1 MRVRRAWWR
10 NVSVER
16 RPSRASDEGRIC
28 AARRLPFAL
37 SRSANPRVKRLPPEL
52 DTARFYENH
61 IRRYGYDYRGL
72 GFGRRSSQEKR
83 FASALSLG
91 ELHGKRLLD
100 VGCGSGDLLS
110 WLNARGIEP
119 HYTGIDNCK
128 PTIERCRKRFRN
140 TGAKFQLAD
149 ALTFVTDHPYDY
161 IVASGIF
168 GYDAKDTK
176 KRVQPILERL
186 FDLTRIAMAVNFL
199 SRCAVTRSPGR
210 LYLHPAD
217 VLQFGL
223 KLTPAVRLDHTYM
236 PNDFTLCLFRR
247 PPWETD

>member
-1 MRVRRAWWR
+1 M
-10 NVSVER
+10 
-16 RPSRASDEGRIC
+16 
-28 AARRLPFAL
+28 
-37 SRSANPRVKRLPPEL
+37 PPPDL

-61 IRRYGYDYRGL
+61 IRRYGYDYRAL

-83 FASALSLG
+83 FQTALALG
-91 ELHGKRLLD
+91 DFHHKRLLD
-100 VGCGSGDLLS
+100 VGCGFGDFLA

-119 HYTGIDNCK
+119 RYTGIDICR
-128 PTIERCRKRFRN
+128 PMIEHCRKRYGRN
-140 TGAKFQLAD
+140 KGGTSPQFQIAD

-168 GYDAKDTK
+168 GHNAKDTM
-176 KRVQPILERL
+176 KRVQPTLERL
-186 FDLTRIAMAVNFL
+186 FDLARIGLGVNFL

-217 VLQFGL
+217 VLQFAL

-236 PNDFTLCLFRR
+236 PNDFTLCLYRQ
-247 PPWETD
+247 PPWESE